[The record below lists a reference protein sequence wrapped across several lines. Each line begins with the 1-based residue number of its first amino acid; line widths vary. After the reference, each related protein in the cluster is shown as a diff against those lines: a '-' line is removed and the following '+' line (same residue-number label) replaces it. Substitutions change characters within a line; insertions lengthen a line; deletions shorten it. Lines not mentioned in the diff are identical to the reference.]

1 MRSQLG
7 WRTWVSLACVSPL
20 CNTRSRGADDIST
33 TVTNLVSAVI
43 ISTRLI
49 VVVFHIPLDRSSV
62 MPQMPVTSHRWN
74 REKRCSTRNA
84 RIDRERSK
92 TYDRARLILFKF
104 PKANPIKCDNIDNI
118 KIMLLTRTY
127 IIMLPLVS

>member
-20 CNTRSRGADDIST
+20 YNTHSQGADDIST
-33 TVTNLVSAVI
+33 TVTNLVSAAI

-49 VVVFHIPLDRSSV
+49 VVIFHIPLDHSPVV
-62 MPQMPVTSHRWN
+62 MPPTPVTSHRWN
-74 REKRCSTRNA
+74 REKRSTRNA

-92 TYDRARLILFKF
+92 TYDRARFILFEF
-104 PKANPIKCDNIDNI
+104 PKVNPIKWDNVDNM
-118 KIMLLTRTY
+118 KIILLTHTY